1 MSIRLLLALCIAIV
15 AAFSIFAAKW
25 NLGNAI
31 STRADTKDLADLAVS
46 MAPDDPQTR
55 YAAAVIYDKTLV
67 PADAERS
74 MSEFQAAVNNSSN
87 NHISWLAL
95 AQAKIRSGDI
105 EGAEADAARA
115 LQLAPNYASVNWVY
129 GNLLYRNGRE
139 MAMTYIRSAAEKDER
154 YQVPAVSL
162 VMNEHRGD
170 VAKVKSIF
178 GDSPRSLVAIAQHF
192 VLEKRFQEAHEVWL
206 EVPADVRRSMF
217 RDQAAS
223 MASVAVA
230 SNRYRFA
237 STLLEDAGQSFGKQ
251 GSVNDGGF
259 ENGVKARGALVFEW
273 QIADGSEPQI
283 AISSS
288 VKKSGANSLLLQFNT
303 MEASAFRTVSQIV
316 TVEPGTNYTLT
327 ANYRAELKASS
338 TLKFVI
344 TDPSTGA
351 VLASTSA
358 FAAMTDWTTVTANF
372 AVSST
377 ADGISIA
384 LVRADCN
391 ASICPINGRLW
402 LDDIT
407 LSK

>member
-1 MSIRLLLALCIAIV
+1 
-15 AAFSIFAAKW
+15 
-25 NLGNAI
+25 
-31 STRADTKDLADLAVS
+31 
-46 MAPDDPQTR
+46 
-55 YAAAVIYDKTLV
+55 
-67 PADAERS
+67 
-74 MSEFQAAVNNSSN
+74 
-87 NHISWLAL
+87 
-95 AQAKIRSGDI
+95 
-105 EGAEADAARA
+105 
-115 LQLAPNYASVNWVY
+115 
-129 GNLLYRNGRE
+129 
-139 MAMTYIRSAAEKDER
+139 MAMTYIRTAAEKDEK
-154 YQVPAVSL
+154 YKVPAVSL

-223 MASVAVA
+223 MASLAVA

-259 ENGVKARGALVFEW
+259 ENGVKARGASVFEW
-273 QIADGSEPQI
+273 QIADGPEPQI

-303 MEASAFRTVSQIV
+303 MEASAFRAVSQIV

-327 ANYRAELKASS
+327 ANYRAELKASA

-358 FAAMTDWTTVTANF
+358 FATMTDWTTVTANF